1 MSVRGL
7 SAGPLALRAS
17 CEGSSTGGSSGR
29 ERLVGVQAPALRL
42 PFAPGEVLPGS
53 VVSLAELARSGSLAV
68 FFYGGVASKG
78 AARGRRRRVGI
89 EAGAR
94 VEGWRERESELE
106 ELGYRIVGVSSQ
118 SSEAQAQFA
127 LDRMVSSFTF
137 LSDSELLLADELG
150 LPTGREPAGEWAY
163 KPLTLLVRDGRI
175 WWVFYPLTSPAVDA
189 EIAIERIRRSHSG

>member
-1 MSVRGL
+1 MNIRDADARPL
-7 SAGPLALRAS
+7 SFQ
-17 CEGSSTGGSSGR
+17 SSYGRSAGGSSGLWA
-29 ERLVGVQAPALRL
+29 RLVGLGAPALRL
-42 PFAPGEVLPGS
+42 PFAPGEALDGS
-53 VVSLAELARSGSLAV
+53 VVSLAELARRVSLAV

-78 AARGRRRRVGI
+78 TARGRRGGVGI

-94 VEGWRERESELE
+94 VEGWRECEVELE

-118 SSEAQAQFA
+118 SSEVQVQFA

-150 LPTGREPAGEWAY
+150 LPTGRGRAGERVY
-163 KPLTLLVRDGRI
+163 EPLTMLIRDGCI

-189 EIAIERIRRSHSG
+189 EIAIKRIRSPRG